1 MNELP
6 GEDGSSR
13 TLTQEIDDIMDNE
26 HGAASKA
33 QDKSAMAKFN
43 TFLQAHVCCVLHLE
57 CLETEQITKDLI
69 GKFASFLLQDEHV
82 SEDNAFN
89 KDLKSHSSRRG
100 SAVQASSNA
109 YVSLSDVVHRG
120 RWTMDGFATL
130 LEYIAERWEDPSHS
144 VFPPQ
149 SSRSVDSIEA
159 ARLKHEFA
167 SALFI
172 HYHDRLQS
180 VEFIRMLAASLL
192 LYYETTHQL
201 APNHLIHKAL
211 SSAVKKCC
219 PELNEHEAHQMLL
232 KWSAATRVAFVVDH
246 LLALPASQVAANLPE
261 DEAAK
266 HYVGVQSFQSS
277 MQRLVTGMRTIA
289 KDVQSLRTTIQEIK
303 DSQNEIKRTQ
313 TAILDVIRGI
323 TSQPTRTS
331 HERKDRADLAQSL
344 RPCGEPQW
352 PDNLR
357 SLARVSL
364 SSLVYQFLYEGLQ
377 NVRRDRS
384 NRAQTEA
391 LAAMKIAYELMGTNK
406 PAPFHAVVGEEA
418 RAQWVKD
425 VRLLAL
431 SIQAEVEARLE
442 FSRGDHSRQRK
453 PSGTVS
459 SVCSPSWSPRRGF
472 RCSANGVSITFPTS
486 NVIVTLRDSTSP
498 PIGTIAK
505 GKSENRET
513 KLKDTLQ
520 VHAKSNQKEVLGAL
534 SKTGQG
540 SFSES
545 ESFWVTNQVI
555 VRAASSK
562 LIAKLKTLP
571 SVADVSPE
579 RRSGASIAAPHVTGA
594 ITLHL
599 SAKPTATCEQVK
611 QYLQSSAATSALGRT
626 GYTCG
631 NTADGAFPNNQYG
644 CGRVGASKIL
654 A

>member
-13 TLTQEIDDIMDNE
+13 TLMQEINDIMDNE

-43 TFLQAHVCCVLHLE
+43 IFLQAHHSISVFCSALQWEIDPFHSLVCQLVADPFDVSSLIFS
-57 CLETEQITKDLI
+57 QIYSNNKNEEKTLAYI
-69 GKFASFLLQDEHV
+69 NNLLRKLKI

-109 YVSLSDVVHRG
+109 YVSLSDVAHRG
-120 RWTMDGFATL
+120 RWTMDAFAMR
-130 LEYIAERWEDPSHS
+130 LEYIAETSASDQELSC
-144 VFPPQ
+144 
-149 SSRSVDSIEA
+149 SVDSIET

-172 HYHDRLQS
+172 HYYDRLRS
-180 VEFIRMLAASLL
+180 VEFIRVLAASLL

-201 APNHLIHKAL
+201 APNHLVHKAL
-211 SSAVKKCC
+211 PSAVKQCC

-232 KWSAATRVAFVVDH
+232 KWSATTRVAFIVDH
-246 LLALPASQVAANLPE
+246 LLALPASQVAINLPE

-277 MQRLVTGMRTIA
+277 MQRLVTGMHTTA

-313 TAILDVIRGI
+313 TVILDAIHGV

-364 SSLVYQFLYEGLQ
+364 SSLVYQFLYEGLH

-391 LAAMKIAYELMGTNK
+391 LAAMRIAYELMGANK
-406 PAPFHAVVGEEA
+406 PTPFHAVVGEEA
-418 RAQWVKD
+418 RVQWVED
-425 VRLLAL
+425 VRLLAS
-431 SIQAEVEARLE
+431 SIQAEVEARLK
-442 FSRGDHSRQRK
+442 FS
-453 PSGTVS
+453 
-459 SVCSPSWSPRRGF
+459 
-472 RCSANGVSITFPTS
+472 
-486 NVIVTLRDSTSP
+486 
-498 PIGTIAK
+498 
-505 GKSENRET
+505 
-513 KLKDTLQ
+513 
-520 VHAKSNQKEVLGAL
+520 
-534 SKTGQG
+534 
-540 SFSES
+540 
-545 ESFWVTNQVI
+545 
-555 VRAASSK
+555 
-562 LIAKLKTLP
+562 
-571 SVADVSPE
+571 
-579 RRSGASIAAPHVTGA
+579 
-594 ITLHL
+594 
-599 SAKPTATCEQVK
+599 
-611 QYLQSSAATSALGRT
+611 
-626 GYTCG
+626 
-631 NTADGAFPNNQYG
+631 
-644 CGRVGASKIL
+644 
-654 A
+654 